1 MKAFFNGKKVEV
13 APINDDF
20 EIVEDS
26 ELYIDLND
34 NTKSYSIQDLQF
46 ID

>member
-1 MKAFFNGKKVEV
+1 MKAIFNGQEVEV
-13 APINDDF
+13 APVNDDF

-34 NTKSYSIQDLQF
+34 NTRSYSVYDLQF